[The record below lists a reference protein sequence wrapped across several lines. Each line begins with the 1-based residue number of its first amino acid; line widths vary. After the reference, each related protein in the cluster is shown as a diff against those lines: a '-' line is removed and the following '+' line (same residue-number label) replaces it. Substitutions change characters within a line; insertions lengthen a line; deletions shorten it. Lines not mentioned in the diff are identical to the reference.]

1 MITASLKNYRISPR
15 KVRLVAD
22 MIRGK
27 KVSDAKAI
35 LTFATKKAKGPI
47 HDLLDSA
54 IANASHNHK
63 IEADKLFVKE
73 IRVDQGFVLARSLP
87 MARGS
92 AFPIKKRT
100 SHVSIVLSENISRS
114 KKDNNKSTSAG
125 ISPIKKASS
134 PGSSTKS
141 IKKSEQS

>member
-27 KVSDAKAI
+27 NVVEAKDI
-35 LTFATKKAKGPI
+35 LGHVIKRAKHPI
-47 HDLLDSA
+47 SNLLDSA
-54 IANASHNHK
+54 VANASHNHK
-63 IEADKLFVKE
+63 IDKETLFVKE
-73 IRVDQGFVLARSLP
+73 IRVDQGYVLKRSQP

-100 SHVSIVLSENISRS
+100 SHVVIVLSPKLDNAKVVKSS
-114 KKDNNKSTSAG
+114 KVKKSVDKKDN
-125 ISPIKKASS
+125 KKTTAV
-134 PGSSTKS
+134 K
-141 IKKSEQS
+141 